1 MLGELIHLADG
12 AAADTEFYMPVR
24 RLRMRP
30 SAVMPDRRHATLGDL
45 HPLEV
50 AQVNPQGLVISHE
63 RMHVHGISDLGEG
76 GADGLGMHHEAVEVG
91 AAEPSVAEGAPED
104 ASSKEVIVHS
114 VLKPPEDVTS
124 LGVEG
129 LVIAVYLAAQLLLHS
144 NKQ

>member
-1 MLGELIHLADG
+1 
-12 AAADTEFYMPVR
+12 
-24 RLRMRP
+24 
-30 SAVMPDRRHATLGDL
+30 MPDRRHATLSDL

-63 RMHVHGISDLGEG
+63 RMHVHRISDLGEG
-76 GADGLGMHHEAVEVG
+76 GADGLGMIHEVVEVG
-91 AAEPSVAEGAPED
+91 AAEPPVAEGAPED

-114 VLKPPEDVTS
+114 GLKPPEDVTS

-129 LVIAVYLAAQLLLHS
+129 LIVVVYIAAQLLLHS